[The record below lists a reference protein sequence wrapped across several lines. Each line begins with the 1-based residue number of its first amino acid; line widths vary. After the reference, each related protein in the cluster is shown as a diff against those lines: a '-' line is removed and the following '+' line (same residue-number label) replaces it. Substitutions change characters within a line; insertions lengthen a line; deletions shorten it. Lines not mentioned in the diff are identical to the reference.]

1 MSTQTFAVNQRM
13 KNLIA
18 RNRELALGKKRELLA
33 PNPEFLIYHW
43 SGECEAFAP
52 ASGELAPPKEQVIS
66 FGDHNCR
73 VETGKPY
80 PYADQMP
87 SKTGKFEYSE
97 YNWAVDYAFFL
108 DHSPV
113 VIHPDEL
120 IVGEMNWQ
128 LEEARLY
135 KYPEE
140 CQRLGFE
147 ARKVGAGGFSLAHT
161 CPDLGIGITLGWS
174 GILEK
179 IRKNR
184 EKFESY
190 GNKKSAEYL
199 AASDLVVSAIIRYID
214 RYAKEA
220 EKRGKEEEG
229 QEQKRLYERI
239 ADNCKALVA
248 GPPQT
253 FEQGIQWINFFFV
266 VERMNGHGNGYGRF
280 DQFMYALYKKGIM
293 DGSLTRET
301 ARELIAEQYLK
312 YGASYFSFGGRN
324 EKLEDATNELSWVAL
339 EAYDM
344 LGGYNHLGVMWHED
358 MDPAYFQYACQVVA
372 RHGAGTPT
380 LVNYDVL
387 RASELYSGFSE
398 EDAWNVCYSGCQW
411 YCSVGNEYQ
420 DQDVNCIVLIQPM
433 QRAMKNCVQKNLT
446 TFSEFWKEY
455 DKEVHVTAD
464 ALVALKNSQ
473 YLWQHK
479 VWPEMITSTCM
490 HGPIEKGKDVTDFG
504 AVNNNYT
511 SVNVLGVPNVID
523 SIYAM
528 KKLIFEERM
537 YTMKELLDALKRDWE
552 GQEVMRQRFLNVD
565 KFGNDLDEVDAMAV
579 KVSEHIREV
588 LESKRNIKG
597 FFFRPSLF
605 QFMGHTYAGPFM
617 GATPDGRHKDEFLA
631 HGMNPMPGRNQN
643 GISATANSLCKID
656 LRHFQGGSL
665 QIELT
670 PIVTQTLGDTA
681 RFINHFSRV
690 FFQKH
695 GVQINLNI
703 VDLKEL
709 KKAMDDPENPK
720 YQDIVVKV
728 TGYSAHFVAMDR
740 KLQEEFVSRV
750 NYVEG

>member
-1 MSTQTFAVNQRM
+1 MSAQNFAVNQRM

-97 YNWAVDYAFFL
+97 YNWAVDYAYFL

-184 EKFESY
+184 AKFESY
-190 GNKKSAEYL
+190 GNQKSAEYL

-220 EKRGKEEEG
+220 KKRGKAEVDR
-229 QEQKRLYERI
+229 EQKLLYERI
-239 ADNCKALVA
+239 ADNCKALAV
-248 GPPQT
+248 GPHQT

-280 DQFMYALYKKGIM
+280 DQFMYALYEKGIM

-358 MDPAYFQYACQVVA
+358 MDPAYFQYACEVVA

-411 YCSVGNEYQ
+411 YCSVGKEYQ

-433 QRAMKNCVQKNLT
+433 QRAMKNCIQKNLT
-446 TFSEFWKEY
+446 TFEEFWEEY
-455 DKEVHVTAD
+455 DKEVHVSAD

-490 HGPIEKGKDVTDFG
+490 HGPIEKGKDVTDIG

-511 SVNVLGVPNVID
+511 SVNILGVPNVID

-537 YTMKELLDALKRDWE
+537 YTMEELLDALERDWE

-565 KFGNDLDEVDAMAV
+565 KFGNDLDDVDRMAV

>member
-1 MSTQTFAVNQRM
+1 MSAQNFAVNQRM

-97 YNWAVDYAFFL
+97 YNWAVDYAYFL

-184 EKFESY
+184 AKFESY
-190 GNKKSAEYL
+190 GNQKRAEYL

-220 EKRGKEEEG
+220 KKRGKAEVDR
-229 QEQKRLYERI
+229 EQKLLYERI
-239 ADNCKALVA
+239 ADNCKALAV

-280 DQFMYALYKKGIM
+280 DQFMYALYEKGIM

-358 MDPAYFQYACQVVA
+358 MDPAYFQYACEVVA

-411 YCSVGNEYQ
+411 YCSVGKEYQ

-446 TFSEFWKEY
+446 TFEEFWEEY
-455 DKEVHVTAD
+455 DKEVHVSAD

-490 HGPIEKGKDVTDFG
+490 HGPIEKGKDVTDIG

-511 SVNVLGVPNVID
+511 SVNILGVPNVID

-537 YTMKELLDALKRDWE
+537 YTMEELLDALERDWE

-565 KFGNDLDEVDAMAV
+565 KFGNDLDDVDRMAV

>member
-1 MSTQTFAVNQRM
+1 MSAQTFAVNQRM

-184 EKFESY
+184 EKFQSY

-324 EKLEDATNELSWVAL
+324 EKLKDATNELSWVAL

-358 MDPAYFQYACQVVA
+358 MDPAYFQYACEVVA

-537 YTMKELLDALKRDWE
+537 YTMKELLDALERDWE

>member
-1 MSTQTFAVNQRM
+1 MSAQNFAVNQRM

-97 YNWAVDYAFFL
+97 YNWAVDYAYFL

-184 EKFESY
+184 AKFESY
-190 GNKKSAEYL
+190 GNQKSAEYL

-220 EKRGKEEEG
+220 KKRGKAEVDR
-229 QEQKRLYERI
+229 EQKLLYERI
-239 ADNCKALVA
+239 ADNCKALAV

-280 DQFMYALYKKGIM
+280 DQFMYALYEKGIM

-358 MDPAYFQYACQVVA
+358 MDPAYFQYACEVVA

-411 YCSVGNEYQ
+411 YCSVGKEYQ

-446 TFSEFWKEY
+446 TFEKFWEEY
-455 DKEVHVTAD
+455 DKEVHVSAD

-490 HGPIEKGKDVTDFG
+490 HGPIEKGKDVTDIG

-511 SVNVLGVPNVID
+511 SVNILGVPNVID

-537 YTMKELLDALKRDWE
+537 YTMEELLDALERDWE

-565 KFGNDLDEVDAMAV
+565 KFGNDLDDVDRMAV

>member
-1 MSTQTFAVNQRM
+1 MSAQNFAVNQRM

-97 YNWAVDYAFFL
+97 YNWAVDYAYFL

-184 EKFESY
+184 AKFESY
-190 GNKKSAEYL
+190 GNQKSAEYL

-220 EKRGKEEEG
+220 KKRGKAEVDR
-229 QEQKRLYERI
+229 EQKLLYERI
-239 ADNCKALVA
+239 ADNGKALAV

-280 DQFMYALYKKGIM
+280 DQFMYALYEKGIM

-344 LGGYNHLGVMWHED
+344 LGGYNHLGVMWHAD
-358 MDPAYFQYACQVVA
+358 MDPAYFQYACEVVA

-411 YCSVGNEYQ
+411 YCSVGKEYQ

-446 TFSEFWKEY
+446 TFEEFWEEY
-455 DKEVHVTAD
+455 DKEVHVSAD

-490 HGPIEKGKDVTDFG
+490 HGPIEKGKDVTDIG

-511 SVNVLGVPNVID
+511 SVNILGVPNVID

-537 YTMKELLDALKRDWE
+537 YTMEELLDALERDWE

-565 KFGNDLDEVDAMAV
+565 KFGNDLDDVDRMAV

>member
-1 MSTQTFAVNQRM
+1 MSTQNFAVNQRM

-97 YNWAVDYAFFL
+97 YNWAVDYAYFL

-184 EKFESY
+184 AKFESY
-190 GNKKSAEYL
+190 GNQKSAEYL

-220 EKRGKEEEG
+220 EKRGKAEVDR
-229 QEQKRLYERI
+229 EQKLLYERI
-239 ADNCKALVA
+239 ADNCKALAV

-280 DQFMYALYKKGIM
+280 DQFMYDLYKRGIR
-293 DGSLTRET
+293 DGSLTRDT

-358 MDPAYFQYACQVVA
+358 MDAAYFQYACEVVA

-411 YCSVGNEYQ
+411 YCSVGKEYQ

-446 TFSEFWKEY
+446 TFEEFWEEY
-455 DKEVHVTAD
+455 DKEVNVSAD

-490 HGPIEKGKDVTDFG
+490 HGPIEKGKDVTDIG

-511 SVNVLGVPNVID
+511 SVNILGVPNVID

-528 KKLIFEERM
+528 KKLIFEERI
-537 YTMKELLDALKRDWE
+537 YTMEELLDALERDWE

-565 KFGNDLDEVDAMAV
+565 KFGNDLDDVDRMAV

>member
-1 MSTQTFAVNQRM
+1 MSAQNFAVNQRM

-97 YNWAVDYAFFL
+97 YNWAVDYAYFL

-184 EKFESY
+184 AKFESY
-190 GNKKSAEYL
+190 GNQKSAEYL

-220 EKRGKEEEG
+220 KKRGKAEVDR
-229 QEQKRLYERI
+229 EQKLLYERI
-239 ADNCKALVA
+239 ADNCKALAV

-280 DQFMYALYKKGIM
+280 DQFMYALYEKGIM

-358 MDPAYFQYACQVVA
+358 MDPAYFQYACEVVA

-411 YCSVGNEYQ
+411 YCSVGKEYQ

-446 TFSEFWKEY
+446 TFEEFWEEY
-455 DKEVHVTAD
+455 DKEVHVSAD

-490 HGPIEKGKDVTDFG
+490 HGPIEKGKDVTDIG

-511 SVNVLGVPNVID
+511 SVNILGVPNVID

-537 YTMKELLDALKRDWE
+537 YTMEELLDALERDWE

-565 KFGNDLDEVDAMAV
+565 KFGNDLDDVDRMAV

-681 RFINHFSRV
+681 RFINHLSRV

>member
-1 MSTQTFAVNQRM
+1 MSAQNFAVNQRM

-97 YNWAVDYAFFL
+97 YNWAVDYAYFL

-184 EKFESY
+184 AKFESY
-190 GNKKSAEYL
+190 GNQKSAEYL

-220 EKRGKEEEG
+220 KKRGKAEVDR
-229 QEQKRLYERI
+229 EQKLLYERI
-239 ADNCKALVA
+239 ADNCKALAV

-280 DQFMYALYKKGIM
+280 DQFMYALYEKGIM

-358 MDPAYFQYACQVVA
+358 MDPAYFQYACEVVA

-411 YCSVGNEYQ
+411 YCSVGKEYQ

-446 TFSEFWKEY
+446 TFEEFWEEY
-455 DKEVHVTAD
+455 DKEVHVSAD

-490 HGPIEKGKDVTDFG
+490 HGPIEKGKDVTDIG

-511 SVNVLGVPNVID
+511 SVNILGVPNVID

-537 YTMKELLDALKRDWE
+537 YTMEELLDALERDWE

-565 KFGNDLDEVDAMAV
+565 KFGNDLDDVDRMAV

-681 RFINHFSRV
+681 TFINHFSRV

>member
-1 MSTQTFAVNQRM
+1 MSAQNFAVNQRM

-97 YNWAVDYAFFL
+97 YNWAVDYAYFL

-184 EKFESY
+184 AKFESY
-190 GNKKSAEYL
+190 GNQKSAEYL

-220 EKRGKEEEG
+220 KKRGKAEVDR
-229 QEQKRLYERI
+229 EQKLLYERI
-239 ADNCKALVA
+239 ADNCKALAV

-280 DQFMYALYKKGIM
+280 DQFMYALYEKGIM

-358 MDPAYFQYACQVVA
+358 MDPAYFQYACEVVA

-411 YCSVGNEYQ
+411 YCSVGKEYQ

-446 TFSEFWKEY
+446 TFEEFWEEY
-455 DKEVHVTAD
+455 DKEVHVSAD

-490 HGPIEKGKDVTDFG
+490 HGPIEKGKDVTDIG

-511 SVNVLGVPNVID
+511 SVNILGVPNVID

-537 YTMKELLDALKRDWE
+537 YTMEELLDALERDWE

-565 KFGNDLDEVDAMAV
+565 KFGNDLDDVDRMAV

-670 PIVTQTLGDTA
+670 PIVTQTMGETA
-681 RFINHFSRV
+681 SFFNHFSRV

>member
-1 MSTQTFAVNQRM
+1 MSAQNFAVNQRM

-97 YNWAVDYAFFL
+97 YNWAVDYAYFL

-184 EKFESY
+184 AKFESY
-190 GNKKSAEYL
+190 GNQKSAKYL

-220 EKRGKEEEG
+220 ENRGKAEVDR
-229 QEQKRLYERI
+229 EQKLLYERI
-239 ADNCKALVA
+239 ADNCKALAV

-280 DQFMYALYKKGIM
+280 DQFMYALYEKGIM

-344 LGGYNHLGVMWHED
+344 LGGYNHLGVMWHAD
-358 MDPAYFQYACQVVA
+358 MDPAYFRYACEVVA

-411 YCSVGNEYQ
+411 YCSVGKEYQ

-446 TFSEFWKEY
+446 TFEEFWEEY
-455 DKEVHVTAD
+455 DKEVHVSAD

-490 HGPIEKGKDVTDFG
+490 HGPIEKGKDVTDIG

-511 SVNVLGVPNVID
+511 SVNILGVPNVID

-528 KKLIFEERM
+528 KKLIFEDKM
-537 YTMKELLDALKRDWE
+537 YTMEELLDALERDWE

-565 KFGNDLDEVDAMAV
+565 KFGNDLDDVDRMAV

-597 FFFRPSLF
+597 FFLRPSLF

>member
-1 MSTQTFAVNQRM
+1 MSAQNFAVNQRM

-97 YNWAVDYAFFL
+97 YNWAVDYAYFL

-184 EKFESY
+184 AKFESY
-190 GNKKSAEYL
+190 GNQKSAEYL

-220 EKRGKEEEG
+220 KKRGKAEVDR
-229 QEQKRLYERI
+229 EQKLLYERI
-239 ADNCKALVA
+239 ADNCKALAV

-253 FEQGIQWINFFFV
+253 FEQGIQWFNFFFV

-280 DQFMYALYKKGIM
+280 DQFMYALYEKGIM

-358 MDPAYFQYACQVVA
+358 MDPAYFQYACEVVA

-411 YCSVGNEYQ
+411 YCSVGKEYQ

-446 TFSEFWKEY
+446 TFEEFWEEY
-455 DKEVHVTAD
+455 DKEVHVSAD

-490 HGPIEKGKDVTDFG
+490 HGPIEKGKDVTDIG

-511 SVNVLGVPNVID
+511 SVNILGGPNVID

-537 YTMKELLDALKRDWE
+537 YTMEELLDALERDWE

-565 KFGNDLDEVDAMAV
+565 KFGNDLDDVDRMAV

>member
-1 MSTQTFAVNQRM
+1 MSAQNFAVNQRM

-97 YNWAVDYAFFL
+97 YNWAVDYAYFL

-147 ARKVGAGGFSLAHT
+147 ARKVGSGGFSLAHT

-184 EKFESY
+184 AKFESY
-190 GNKKSAEYL
+190 GNQKSAEYL

-220 EKRGKEEEG
+220 ENRGKAEVDR
-229 QEQKRLYERI
+229 EQKLLYERI
-239 ADNCKALVA
+239 ADNCKALAV

-280 DQFMYALYKKGIM
+280 DQFMYALYEKGIM

-344 LGGYNHLGVMWHED
+344 LGGYNHLGVMWHAD
-358 MDPAYFQYACQVVA
+358 MDPAYFQYACEVVA

-411 YCSVGNEYQ
+411 YCSVGKEYQ

-446 TFSEFWKEY
+446 TFEEFWEEY
-455 DKEVHVTAD
+455 DKEVHVSAD

-490 HGPIEKGKDVTDFG
+490 HGPIEKGKDVTDIG

-511 SVNVLGVPNVID
+511 SVNILGVPNVID

-537 YTMKELLDALKRDWE
+537 YTMEELLDALERDWE

-565 KFGNDLDEVDAMAV
+565 KFGNDLDDVDRMAV

>member
-1 MSTQTFAVNQRM
+1 MSAQNFAVNQRM

-97 YNWAVDYAFFL
+97 YNWAVDYAYFL

-184 EKFESY
+184 AKFESY
-190 GNKKSAEYL
+190 GNQKSAEYL

-220 EKRGKEEEG
+220 KKRGKAEVDR
-229 QEQKRLYERI
+229 EQKLLYERI
-239 ADNCKALVA
+239 ADNCKALAV

-280 DQFMYALYKKGIM
+280 DQFMYALYEKGIM

-344 LGGYNHLGVMWHED
+344 LGGYNHLGVMWHAD
-358 MDPAYFQYACQVVA
+358 MDPAYFQYACEVVA

-411 YCSVGNEYQ
+411 YCSVGKEYQ

-433 QRAMKNCVQKNLT
+433 QRAMKNCV
-446 TFSEFWKEY
+446 
-455 DKEVHVTAD
+455 HVSAD

-490 HGPIEKGKDVTDFG
+490 HGPIEKGKDVTDIG

-511 SVNVLGVPNVID
+511 SVNILGVPNVID

-537 YTMKELLDALKRDWE
+537 YTMEELLDALERDWE

-565 KFGNDLDEVDAMAV
+565 KFGNDLDDVDRMAV

>member
-1 MSTQTFAVNQRM
+1 MSAQNFAINQRM

-97 YNWAVDYAFFL
+97 YNWAVDYAYFL

-113 VIHPDEL
+113 VIHPDER

-184 EKFESY
+184 AKFESY
-190 GNKKSAEYL
+190 GNQKSAEYL

-220 EKRGKEEEG
+220 EKRGKAEVDR
-229 QEQKRLYERI
+229 EQKLLYERI
-239 ADNCKALVA
+239 ADNCKALAV

-280 DQFMYALYKKGIM
+280 DQFMYDLYKRGIR
-293 DGSLTRET
+293 DGSLTRDT

-358 MDPAYFQYACQVVA
+358 MDPAYFQYACEVVA

-411 YCSVGNEYQ
+411 YCSVGKEYQ

-446 TFSEFWKEY
+446 TFEEFWEEY
-455 DKEVHVTAD
+455 DKEVHVSAD

-490 HGPIEKGKDVTDFG
+490 HGPIEKGKDVTDIG

-511 SVNVLGVPNVID
+511 SVNILGVPNVID

-537 YTMKELLDALKRDWE
+537 YTMEELLDALERDWE

-565 KFGNDLDEVDAMAV
+565 KFGNDLDDVDRMAV

-617 GATPDGRHKDEFLA
+617 GATPDGRHKDDFLA

>member
-1 MSTQTFAVNQRM
+1 MSAQNFAVNQRM

-97 YNWAVDYAFFL
+97 YNWAVDYAYFL

-184 EKFESY
+184 AKFESY
-190 GNKKSAEYL
+190 GNQKSAEYL

-220 EKRGKEEEG
+220 KKRGKAEVDR
-229 QEQKRLYERI
+229 EQKLLYERI
-239 ADNCKALVA
+239 ADNCKALAV

-280 DQFMYALYKKGIM
+280 DQFMYALYEKGIM

-358 MDPAYFQYACQVVA
+358 MDPAYFQYACEVVA

-411 YCSVGNEYQ
+411 YCSVGKEYQ

-433 QRAMKNCVQKNLT
+433 QRAMKNCIQKNLT
-446 TFSEFWKEY
+446 TFEEFWEEY
-455 DKEVHVTAD
+455 DKEVHVSAD

-490 HGPIEKGKDVTDFG
+490 HGPIEKGKDVTDIG

-511 SVNVLGVPNVID
+511 SVNILGVPNVID

-537 YTMKELLDALKRDWE
+537 YTMEELLDALERDWE

-565 KFGNDLDEVDAMAV
+565 KFGNDLDDVDRMAV

-631 HGMNPMPGRNQN
+631 HGMKPMPGRNQN
-643 GISATANSLCKID
+643 GISATATSLCQSD
-656 LRHFQGGSL
+656 WRHFQGGSL

>member
-1 MSTQTFAVNQRM
+1 MSAQNFAVNQRM

-97 YNWAVDYAFFL
+97 YNWAVDYAYFL

-140 CQRLGFE
+140 CQRLGVE

-184 EKFESY
+184 AKFESY
-190 GNKKSAEYL
+190 GNQKSAEYL

-220 EKRGKEEEG
+220 KKRGKAEVDR
-229 QEQKRLYERI
+229 EQKLLYERI
-239 ADNCKALVA
+239 ADNCKALAV

-280 DQFMYALYKKGIM
+280 DQFMYALYEKGIM

-358 MDPAYFQYACQVVA
+358 MDPAYFQYACEVVA

-411 YCSVGNEYQ
+411 YCSVGKEYQ

-446 TFSEFWKEY
+446 TFEEFWEEY
-455 DKEVHVTAD
+455 DKEVHVSAD

-490 HGPIEKGKDVTDFG
+490 HGPIEKGKDVTDIG

-511 SVNVLGVPNVID
+511 SVNILGVPNVID

-537 YTMKELLDALKRDWE
+537 YTMEELLDALERDWE

-565 KFGNDLDEVDAMAV
+565 KFGNDLDDVDRMAV

>member
-1 MSTQTFAVNQRM
+1 MSAQNFAVNQRM

-97 YNWAVDYAFFL
+97 YNWAVDYAYFL

-184 EKFESY
+184 AKFESY
-190 GNKKSAEYL
+190 GNQKSAEYL

-220 EKRGKEEEG
+220 KKRGKAEVDR
-229 QEQKRLYERI
+229 EQKLLYERI
-239 ADNCKALVA
+239 ADNCKALAV

-253 FEQGIQWINFFFV
+253 FVQGIQWINFFFV

-280 DQFMYALYKKGIM
+280 DQFMYALYEKGIM

-344 LGGYNHLGVMWHED
+344 LGGYNHLGVMWHAD
-358 MDPAYFQYACQVVA
+358 MDPAYFQYACEVVA

-411 YCSVGNEYQ
+411 YCSVGKEYQ

-446 TFSEFWKEY
+446 TFEEFWEEY
-455 DKEVHVTAD
+455 DKEVHVSAD

-490 HGPIEKGKDVTDFG
+490 HGPIEKGKDVTDIG

-511 SVNVLGVPNVID
+511 SVNILGVPNVID

-537 YTMKELLDALKRDWE
+537 YTMEELLDALERDWE

-565 KFGNDLDEVDAMAV
+565 KFGNDLDDVDRMAV